1 MLVILPVFLCVKP
14 PFQYPTATQPAVP
27 RPGFFTMPPWPSKSP
42 YRWPGDNRL
51 HVPLSLLNI
60 FSILKNVWLV
70 ATGTLFF
77 MIFQKQ
83 LGMECHHPI
92 WRTHIFQDG
101 WNHQPDV
108 HEYGPWIWSMN
119 MVHEYSPWIWSMN
132 MVHEYRWIDVSLV
145 IDICKHV
152 HFLVLYPLLCCFFLN
167 IHIDIH
173 WYP

>member
-14 PFQYPTATQPAVP
+14 PFQYPTATQPAVS

-77 MIFQKQ
+77 NDFPETVGN
-83 LGMECHHPI
+83 GMSSSHLTNSYFSRWLKPPTRC
-92 WRTHIFQDG
+92 
-101 WNHQPDV
+101 
-108 HEYGPWIWSMN
+108 PWIWSMN